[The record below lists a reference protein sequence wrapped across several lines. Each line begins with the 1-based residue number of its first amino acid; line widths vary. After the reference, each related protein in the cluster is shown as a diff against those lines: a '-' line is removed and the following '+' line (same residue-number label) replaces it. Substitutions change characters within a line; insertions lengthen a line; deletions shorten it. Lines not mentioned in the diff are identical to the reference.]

1 MPLQATVY
9 GLHARRASR
18 SMPCVCLFVI
28 KYCLTRFGDS
38 GVLLLQ
44 ILNLSILSDH
54 HHFGVFR
61 TFPKLTSICMY
72 ANEPRLLGNQ
82 SLLSRALKCRLVV
95 KFGTVK
101 TQINRRFTATR

>member
-18 SMPCVCLFVI
+18 SMPCVFLIVI

-44 ILNLSILSDH
+44 IFKFMD
-54 HHFGVFR
+54 
-61 TFPKLTSICMY
+61 TF
-72 ANEPRLLGNQ
+72 
-82 SLLSRALKCRLVV
+82 
-95 KFGTVK
+95 
-101 TQINRRFTATR
+101 